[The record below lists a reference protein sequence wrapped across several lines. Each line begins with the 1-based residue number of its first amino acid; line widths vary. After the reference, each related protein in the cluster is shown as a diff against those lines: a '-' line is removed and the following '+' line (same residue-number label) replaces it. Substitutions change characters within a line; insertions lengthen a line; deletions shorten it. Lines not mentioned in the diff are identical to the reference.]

1 MSRSSRCD
9 AAGDLCVKLPHF
21 LTHSGVGADFF
32 SRNIAIAKQLT
43 AEAAS
48 MARISV
54 TF

>member
-21 LTHSGVGADFF
+21 LARSSVGAEFF
-32 SRNIAIAKQLT
+32 SSNIAMAKQLT